1 MGKGLPNLN
10 DLYSE
15 TTARSDVDM
24 VYLREYYALQAIG
37 LFVPH
42 TTRDDIGKKAS
53 ESWWECYERIFQPR
67 NIEVMTDEKEIL
79 SNMQSRYER
88 HFKDKTDETD
98 GVAEIDHESS
108 GDDPTELEEKAVVDT
123 LEDSAERSLS
133 KRMFSEIEPPLT
145 ILSTGIERGILQ
157 FPAGNHR
164 ASDNQHPTNL
174 RERLAYVME
183 QKAESGHA
191 DNPILVFNK
200 LLPRQVALNFNT
212 DTDTRVR
219 IMDDVD
225 RAMRTLTRTEPN
237 PKITN
242 IQPNPESLP
251 TIKGHLAH
259 WNLNRLQWYAA
270 ALQCIGI
277 LHVITQFTALES
289 QEDIVNTGKKLSELI
304 LEMSVTIKIQTIIN
318 KLNMTAYN
326 DREDIDTS
334 SLNAKL
340 LQQCLTVRMLLIG
353 NAGGGKS
360 HVINCVND
368 FARAWGAPDV
378 IANMAPRGTCA
389 MNIKGVTF
397 FHGLGLNN
405 NLNRN
410 SKPQKTKKS
419 FKNIANTNAPTKRE
433 KKKEDLHSIWEKI
446 GLLIIDE
453 VFLMNGEQIEVVVS
467 TTQANKRTD
476 KVVAGINWLLGGD
489 YLQPTHMEPSF
500 KQTKSN
506 LCKNYVGNTLL
517 HTMVNCAVEL
527 EEQQRCKD
535 VVWFQQTSRLGL
547 NQHTEADKATWN
559 NNNRV
564 HIPGYTTVSVKGS
577 FPPLQ
582 IPLGARIVTTSNE
595 ECLLHNNYLHRR
607 EAKQNPIDPNCPGS
621 WRNRGMLLVYAD
633 VDVLNELDPTKVS
646 IIIDRVRT
654 LNYRQTSKISM
665 SLILSLNESSTYRTT
680 NNAEVDKG
688 HCNGTSCS
696 FYDIIF
702 KEDKADCVR
711 FLKAPGW
718 GGGIHF
724 VAASDVESILLKH
737 TQEGWKDSYYVD
749 PDSAFL
755 RQMESGSAESDLD
768 VQENDLTLPKGV
780 FPLSMTKARFKYSQ
794 QKRSKCFEVIWVI
807 RVIKGYKYNLNLILV
822 RA

>member
-1 MGKGLPNLN
+1 
-10 DLYSE
+10 
-15 TTARSDVDM
+15 
-24 VYLREYYALQAIG
+24 
-37 LFVPH
+37 
-42 TTRDDIGKKAS
+42 
-53 ESWWECYERIFQPR
+53 
-67 NIEVMTDEKEIL
+67 
-79 SNMQSRYER
+79 
-88 HFKDKTDETD
+88 
-98 GVAEIDHESS
+98 
-108 GDDPTELEEKAVVDT
+108 
-123 LEDSAERSLS
+123 
-133 KRMFSEIEPPLT
+133 
-145 ILSTGIERGILQ
+145 
-157 FPAGNHR
+157 
-164 ASDNQHPTNL
+164 
-174 RERLAYVME
+174 
-183 QKAESGHA
+183 
-191 DNPILVFNK
+191 
-200 LLPRQVALNFNT
+200 
-212 DTDTRVR
+212 
-219 IMDDVD
+219 MDDVD
-225 RAMRTLTRTEPN
+225 RALKTLTRTEPN

-242 IQPNPESLP
+242 IQPNTESLP
-251 TIKGHLAH
+251 TIQTHLAH

-304 LEMSVTIKIQTIIN
+304 LEMPVTIQIQTIIN
-318 KLNMTAYN
+318 KLNMSAYN

-334 SLNAKL
+334 SPNAKL
-340 LQQCLTVRMLLIG
+340 LRQCLTVRMLLIG

-368 FARAWGAPDV
+368 FARAWGAPNV
-378 IANMAPRGTCA
+378 ISNMAPRGTCA
-389 MNIKGVTF
+389 MNIRGVTF

-405 NLNRN
+405 NLNKN
-410 SKPQKTKKS
+410 SKPQKTKKT
-419 FKNIANTNAPTKRE
+419 FNKNTKTKAPTKQG

-489 YLQPTHMEPSF
+489 YLQPSHMEPSF
-500 KQTKSN
+500 KQTKSK

-559 NNNRV
+559 KNNRV
-564 HIPGYTTVSVKGS
+564 QIPGHTTVNVKGP
-577 FPPLQ
+577 FPPLE

-607 EAKQNPIDPNCPGS
+607 EAKQNPVDPNCPGS
-621 WRNRGMLLVYAD
+621 WRDRGMLLVYAD

-646 IIIDRVRT
+646 IIIDRVRN

-688 HCNGTSCS
+688 HCNGTSCT

-718 GGGIHF
+718 GGGIHY

-737 TQEGWKDSYYVD
+737 TQEGWKDAYYVD

-755 RQMESGSAESDLD
+755 RQMESGSADGRSESDIDLD
-768 VQENDLTLPKGV
+768 VQEKDLTLPKGV

-794 QKRSKCFEVIWVI
+794 QKRSKRFEVIWVI
-807 RVIKGYKYNLNLILV
+807 RVIKGYKYNNNII
-822 RA
+822 